1 MPAPT
6 KGQIKPITDEAFAM
20 TGFTGSNIGDLSD
33 VIADSISQSLSL
45 FLAQGKV
52 MPGIPAVVAPLPAAP
67 VGSTVGPGNL
77 MPPPAGGPAKEAIL
91 PIVQGLFAGKR
102 FTGERISDLSDVIAG
117 AIAQGI
123 SLFTSQVK
131 VMPGIPIAGAVT
143 SAPGILI

>member
-6 KGQIKPITDEAFAM
+6 KAQIKPIVDAAFARVR
-20 TGFTGSNIGDLSD
+20 FTGANIGDMSD
-33 VIADSISQSLSL
+33 VIADAIAQSLSL
-45 FLAQGKV
+45 FMAQGKV
-52 MPGIPAVVAPLPAAP
+52 LPGIPAVVAPPPAAP

-77 MPPPAGGPAKEAIL
+77 MPPPAGGPAKATIL
-91 PIVQGLFAGKR
+91 PIVQRLFASKN
-102 FTGERISDLSDVIAG
+102 FTGERISDLADVIAG

-143 SAPGILI
+143 SAPGMLI